1 MRLDQSSSFDSYRST
16 NKLSDYSDKQPFC
29 IEQIQH
35 DDKLVQFCT
44 GFSSFWFVIFSY
56 LTLLWTMHLNYWGSK
71 DGVRKRQ
78 RLRRIDGKNQLFLV
92 LLKLNL
98 DLKHKDL
105 ALRFG
110 ISVTQVSRH
119 ITTWICFMYKKLKEI
134 EWIPSV
140 AQVFGT
146 QSVEF

>member
-1 MRLDQSSSFDSYRST
+1 MMTSWCNFILGSPLLVCYFQLLDPAVD
-16 NKLSDYSDKQPFC
+16 
-29 IEQIQH
+29 
-35 DDKLVQFCT
+35 
-44 GFSSFWFVIFSY
+44 
-56 LTLLWTMHLNYWGSK
+56 HLNYWGSK

-105 ALRFG
+105 ALCFG

-140 AQVFGT
+140 AQIFGT
-146 QSVEF
+146 QSIEFREQFPTT